1 MIDMKRY
8 FSFLFGKRANIAFSI
23 FALSLI
29 LILSLSFPLGASSG
43 KWESVSGGYKYI
55 YGFFETACYVSSFVL
70 LGLCFIEPALM
81 FSFKMKR
88 NSFEAERR
96 LAVSK
101 KSMYFARYILGYLE
115 IIIPFTFSYF
125 ISMGIIFA
133 SQGLISFHLTLLLYS
148 ILLIGGALA
157 YSFFLFFYLRARN
170 SIDGFLLM
178 ILATLALIFLGN
190 AIMYLIIRF
199 NGNIITLEY
208 RLNPFSI
215 FQCGCILVSDL
226 FNHKNTLDFS
236 TIIFALVMVFICSL
250 AILGIVFHKGDF
262 NVEHANQ
269 KTVSYFGY
277 KTLIPLTF
285 IPLVVFKNVIGLPIY
300 YIFLVLVFALTYLAY
315 ALSYRRFLFNK
326 KGWILY
332 FIVIGVEL
340 ILYFITLFI

>member
-133 SQGLISFHLTLLLYS
+133 SQGLISFHFTLFLYS

-178 ILATLALIFLGN
+178 ILATLAL
-190 AIMYLIIRF
+190 
-199 NGNIITLEY
+199 
-208 RLNPFSI
+208 FS
-215 FQCGCILVSDL
+215 
-226 FNHKNTLDFS
+226 H
-236 TIIFALVMVFICSL
+236 
-250 AILGIVFHKGDF
+250 H
-262 NVEHANQ
+262 
-269 KTVSYFGY
+269 
-277 KTLIPLTF
+277 
-285 IPLVVFKNVIGLPIY
+285 
-300 YIFLVLVFALTYLAY
+300 
-315 ALSYRRFLFNK
+315 
-326 KGWILY
+326 
-332 FIVIGVEL
+332 
-340 ILYFITLFI
+340 